1 MADWLPLSRDPASS
15 GADPRLAGG
24 RLTIDLGALTANYGL
39 LQRQAGGA
47 KVAGVVKADAY
58 GLGADRV
65 GPALWGA
72 GCRTFFVALPEEG
85 IALREVLPEA
95 EIYVL
100 NGLFGPEAAPAYG
113 RYRLMPVLG
122 SRTDIACWEAYGWD
136 GETPRP
142 CAIHVDTGMNRLGLS
157 MEEALSFAADNDLTG
172 AVTPKLLMSHLV
184 CADDPQNPMNR
195 RQLES
200 FQVVRT
206 AFGEIDSSLSNSAG
220 IFLGP
225 DFAFDLVRP
234 GIALYGGAPQSNLA
248 NPMQSVA
255 AAHARVVHV
264 RHARAGETVSYG
276 ASHSLT
282 RDSVV
287 AIVSVG
293 YADGYHRSGSGSGVS
308 LRQAVTDAA
317 EGAIHG
323 RRVRVCGRIT
333 MDLTMFDVTDLGIN
347 GVSPGDWIELF
358 GDTISIDE
366 AATAAGT
373 ISYEL
378 LTSLGR
384 RYHRHYV
391 GASTHDT

>member
-1 MADWLPLSRDPASS
+1 MTDWLPLSHDQAST

-24 RLTIDLGALTANYGL
+24 RLTIDLGALTENYRL

-65 GPALWGA
+65 APALWAA
-72 GCRTFFVALPEEG
+72 GCRTFFVALPDEG
-85 IALREVLPEA
+85 IALRQVLPDA

-122 SRTDIACWEAYGWD
+122 SRTDVACWEAFGWD
-136 GETPRP
+136 GDTPRP

-157 MEEALSFAADNDLTG
+157 VEEALSFAADNGLTR
-172 AVTPKLLMSHLV
+172 AVSPRLLMSHLV
-184 CADDPQNPMNR
+184 CGDDPHNSLNR

-200 FQVVRT
+200 FQAVRA
-206 AFGEIDSSLSNSAG
+206 AFGEIDSSLANSAG
-220 IFLGP
+220 TFMGP
-225 DFAFDLVRP
+225 KFAFDLVRP
-234 GIALYGGAPQSNLA
+234 GIALYGGAPQNHIA
-248 NPMQSVA
+248 NPMQAVV
-255 AAHARVVHV
+255 AAHARIVHV
-264 RHARAGETVSYG
+264 RHARKGETVSYG
-276 ASHSLT
+276 ATHSLT

-293 YADGYHRSGSGSGVS
+293 YADGYHRAGSGSGVP
-308 LRQAVTDAA
+308 LRGVIAKGA

-333 MDLTMFDVTDLGIN
+333 MDLTMFDVTDLGLD
-347 GVSPGDWIELF
+347 GVAAGDWVELF

-366 AATAAGT
+366 AAASAGT

-391 GASTHDT
+391 GTSTHDT